1 MILRGLFIA
10 FSGFAFIFAPGI
22 PMQLLYRKYRTE
34 GRSLMVT
41 GIVVWAVATVLAIF
55 VQSMIRPALPEDLDL
70 ITPTTVLEYG
80 VSSLGPLVAALF
92 LATGV
97 YLVLRRSYRRG
108 SFAMFGALT
117 LGFGAG
123 LVNQVFNGL
132 NLVGSGFRMTLG
144 AIAKT
149 DLGEFA
155 EVPFF
160 DLALVLLALILF
172 RIALL
177 IVTALVGVMVGRSVT
192 GRKGIFWQAVLFAA
206 LFHWIVI
213 VIFLRVGDS
222 PGQLV
227 VGQATALTSIIA
239 ILFCLAASFFSYQL
253 LSRYME
259 PQEDPV
265 S

>member
-1 MILRGLFIA
+1 VILRGLFIA

-22 PMQLLYRKYRTE
+22 PMQLLYRRYRTE
-34 GRSLMVT
+34 ERSLMVT

-55 VQSMIRPALPEDLDL
+55 TQSMIRPALPEDLDL
-70 ITPTTVLEYG
+70 ITPTTMLEYG
-80 VSSLGPLVAALF
+80 VSSLGPAVAALF
-92 LATGV
+92 LATGI
-97 YLVLRRSYRRG
+97 YLVLRRSHRKG
-108 SFAMFGALT
+108 SFAIFSALT

-132 NLVGSGFRMTLG
+132 NLVGSGFRMTLS
-144 AIAKT
+144 AIAGT

-155 EVPFF
+155 EVPFL
-160 DLALVLLALILF
+160 DLALVLFALILF

-177 IVTALVGVMVGRSVT
+177 IVTALVGVMVGRAVT
-192 GRKGIFWQAVLFAA
+192 GRVSLFWQAVLFAA

-227 VGQATALTSIIA
+227 VGQATPLTSAIA
-239 ILFCLAASFFSYQL
+239 ILFCLAASFVSYQL
-253 LSRYME
+253 LTRQME
-259 PQEDPV
+259 PQQKSV